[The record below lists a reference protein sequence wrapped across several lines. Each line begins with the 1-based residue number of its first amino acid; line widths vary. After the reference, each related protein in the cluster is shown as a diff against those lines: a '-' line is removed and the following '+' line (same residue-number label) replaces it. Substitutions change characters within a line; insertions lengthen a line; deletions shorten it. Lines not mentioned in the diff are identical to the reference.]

1 MGRGWL
7 SFWEE
12 VSPTVRSG
20 LRKGHAERRG
30 NGSETAPPKVI
41 AMTTQSECR
50 RRVKR
55 PTPLVQG
62 LVPLRRMP
70 PGPYGSDKRRTTPGP
85 LQLFK
90 ELITISYMARK
101 VIKDAI
107 TPLGEAE
114 KKAPKLFG
122 VPTGVEGL
130 DELFF
135 ITKWENGKGKVIPLN
150 GIPSLAVVN
159 ITGVS
164 DTGKSLMAEQF
175 AIKQAAL
182 GYPVAFVT
190 VESPAAFVA
199 QGMKGRAAA
208 MGYDWKEIE
217 DNIIMIDA
225 ASYSELREDIPTLL
239 NTLASAI
246 KEYHIKSTV
255 IDSVTGFFE
264 SKEMLARSIVREL
277 FNFMKKWYQTAIFIS
292 QKRSGHDIATAEAA
306 GGYAV
311 SHIVD
316 ASIVLSKKLIETKWD
331 MKLYGLP
338 IGEVIR
344 TIRIDGCRLSGH
356 DTSTHLL
363 FIEPSGIVKVGP
375 TLSEYIKQVRGGE
388 KK

>member
-1 MGRGWL
+1 
-7 SFWEE
+7 
-12 VSPTVRSG
+12 
-20 LRKGHAERRG
+20 
-30 NGSETAPPKVI
+30 
-41 AMTTQSECR
+41 
-50 RRVKR
+50 
-55 PTPLVQG
+55 
-62 LVPLRRMP
+62 
-70 PGPYGSDKRRTTPGP
+70 
-85 LQLFK
+85 
-90 ELITISYMARK
+90 MARK

-135 ITKWENGKGKVIPLN
+135 ITKWEDGKGKVIPLN

-159 ITGVS
+159 LTGVS
-164 DTGKSLMAEQF
+164 DTGKSLIAEQF

-182 GYPVAFVT
+182 GYPVAFIT

-208 MGYDWKEIE
+208 MGYKWEEIE
-217 DNIIMIDA
+217 NNIIMIDA

-239 NTLASAI
+239 NTLATAI

-264 SKEMLARSIVREL
+264 SKEMLARSVVREL
-277 FNFMKKWYQTAIFIS
+277 FNFMKKWYQTAIFVS

-316 ASIVLSKKLIETKWD
+316 ASIVLAKKLIETKWD

-363 FIEPSGIVKVGP
+363 YIEPSGIVKVGP
-375 TLSEYIKQVRGGE
+375 TLSEYIKQVKGGD